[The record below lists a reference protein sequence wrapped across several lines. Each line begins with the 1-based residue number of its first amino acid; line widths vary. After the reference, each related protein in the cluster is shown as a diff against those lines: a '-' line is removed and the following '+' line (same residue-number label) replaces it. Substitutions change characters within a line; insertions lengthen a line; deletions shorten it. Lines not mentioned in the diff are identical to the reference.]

1 MSYIPLQPKH
11 PNNFGIIRYI
21 LAYSILISHFNVL
34 SGNEIYWPISS
45 YYRVCGFFFMSG
57 FFMYGS
63 YDRHRGMLNFLRH
76 RAIRLLPSYL
86 LVVLLFAVGLV
97 VASSLSPW
105 NYFTSPEWWK
115 YLLANI
121 STLNFLEPAL
131 PGVFDNN
138 PEMAVNGSLWTMKVE
153 WLLYFSV
160 TIVMPL
166 VLNGKLKAWACFI
179 VVFGLSAIVRT
190 YCAEH
195 YLLTGNRLYHTL
207 EIQYFG
213 QASFFYLGMLFSR
226 WLPCIEKQKL
236 WLLPITFV
244 MLLAG
249 EIFLNGSL
257 AYRSF
262 FYPVF
267 FSLLVICL
275 AFTGRWGRWIEK
287 WENCSYEIYLLH
299 FPIIHLFV
307 NYNLID
313 TLGVMLL

>member
-86 LVVLLFAVGLV
+86 LVVLLFAVGL
-97 VASSLSPW
+97 
-105 NYFTSPEWWK
+105 
-115 YLLANI
+115 
-121 STLNFLEPAL
+121 
-131 PGVFDNN
+131 
-138 PEMAVNGSLWTMKVE
+138 NGSLWTMKVE

-226 WLPCIEKQKL
+226 WLPCI
-236 WLLPITFV
+236 
-244 MLLAG
+244 
-249 EIFLNGSL
+249 
-257 AYRSF
+257 
-262 FYPVF
+262 
-267 FSLLVICL
+267 
-275 AFTGRWGRWIEK
+275 
-287 WENCSYEIYLLH
+287 
-299 FPIIHLFV
+299 
-307 NYNLID
+307 
-313 TLGVMLL
+313 